1 MVTKFQYS
9 MLALEAYYDE
19 PKDPLDIE
27 NVSFIE
33 RFSSADAVSDGVL
46 ELNNSGFFATSYA
59 TGSNEIVIAFR
70 GSNSPMDDMAD
81 WATNAAWSPDT
92 QDPPYQLLDAWNYY
106 QLVKADNP
114 NATISFTGHSLGG
127 GLAGAMAALVGAEA
141 EVFAPAPF
149 EGTVNQLID
158 NAGHTYEE
166 FGYVAGPTG
175 VEYQYIRVLG
185 TLPAPVVGAANA
197 SMQGSS

>member
-1 MVTKFQYS
+1 MVTTQQYAL
-9 MLALEAYYDE
+9 MALEAYYDT
-19 PKDPLDIE
+19 PKDIE
-27 NVSFIE
+27 EGVQH
-33 RFSSADAVSDGVL
+33 FSVGMSSDAMSM
-46 ELNNSGFFATSYA
+46 ELHNSGFFATYY
-59 TGSNEIVIAFR
+59 TVGSEIVIAFR
-70 GSNSPMDDMAD
+70 GSNSPIGDMAD
-81 WATNAAWSPDT
+81 WATNAAWSPYT